1 MVRSLIIRSP
11 KKIGA
16 RGTVHRLAV
25 HARTEER
32 PGGTIRRAV
41 NTSIS
46 TRARRRNAT
55 DASTGRSERGGG
67 RNRPVKAVAVNTMTA
82 PPARRMAAIQIGG
95 MSRNPIESNGQL
107 TPRVGT
113 VINSR
118 G

>member
-46 TRARRRNAT
+46 TRARR
-55 DASTGRSERGGG
+55 
-67 RNRPVKAVAVNTMTA
+67 
-82 PPARRMAAIQIGG
+82 MAAIQIGG